1 MSTRTTSPAHA
12 LPGGRVPDAIAAPVR
27 FRLIANAA
35 EHPTSPVYHWSALAA
50 YASEL
55 ASLYFPDDVTSAAR
69 PIIADRLA

>member
-1 MSTRTTSPAHA
+1 MSNPNQSSAHA
-12 LPGGRVPDAIAAPVR
+12 LPGGRVPDVIAAPVR

-55 ASLYFPDDVTSAAR
+55 ASLYFPDDVTAR